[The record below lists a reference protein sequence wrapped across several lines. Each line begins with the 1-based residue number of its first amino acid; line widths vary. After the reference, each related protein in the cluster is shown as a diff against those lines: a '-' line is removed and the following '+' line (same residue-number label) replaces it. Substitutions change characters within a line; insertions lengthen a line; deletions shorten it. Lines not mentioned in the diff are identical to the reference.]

1 MSTSWDDAIAIK
13 TMESCKS
20 KNTNY
25 YALLIFFF
33 AVTGK
38 WANEGFY
45 FEVGYITISGWRN
58 NFKKITKSI

>member
-38 WANEGFY
+38 
-45 FEVGYITISGWRN
+45 
-58 NFKKITKSI
+58 